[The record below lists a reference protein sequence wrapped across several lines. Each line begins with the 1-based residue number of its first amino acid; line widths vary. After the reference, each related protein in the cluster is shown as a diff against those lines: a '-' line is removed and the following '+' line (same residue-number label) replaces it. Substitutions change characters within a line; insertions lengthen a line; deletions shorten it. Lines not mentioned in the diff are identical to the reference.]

1 LNTDKFDNDT
11 HKFLYWQYGML
22 AAANAAGTTDWNDG
36 ENSMPVEKVRY
47 TYLVVDDMNAA
58 VAFYRD
64 GLGLRLKFQDGERWS
79 EFDAGNGTTIAL
91 SSRDESGLGVNGSV
105 VVFQANDSEGLA
117 ASLVARGAEVMA
129 RRDMG
134 GHGRLIAIR
143 EPSGN
148 IFQLFEKPAS
158 RTQGGVA

>member
-1 LNTDKFDNDT
+1 
-11 HKFLYWQYGML
+11 
-22 AAANAAGTTDWNDG
+22 
-36 ENSMPVEKVRY
+36 MPVEKVKY

-64 GLGLRLKFQDGERWS
+64 GLGLRLKFQDGQRWS

-91 SSRDESGLGVNGSV
+91 SSHEESGLGVKGPV
-105 VVFQANDSEGLA
+105 VVFQASDAEGLA
-117 ASLVARGAEVMA
+117 ASLAARGADILA

-134 GHGRLIAIR
+134 AHGCLIAIR

-158 RTQGGVA
+158 ST

>member
-1 LNTDKFDNDT
+1 MAIR
-11 HKFLYWQYGML
+11 HVGRSQYRRYNKL
-22 AAANAAGTTDWNDG
+22 KTLERIA
-36 ENSMPVEKVRY
+36 MPVEKVRY

-64 GLGLRLKFQDGERWS
+64 GLGLRLKFQDGERWA
-79 EFDAGNGTTIAL
+79 EFDAGGGTTIAL
-91 SSRDESGLGVNGSV
+91 SSRDESGLGVNGPV
-105 VVFQANDSEGLA
+105 VVLQASDAEGLA
-117 ASLVARGAEVMA
+117 ASLVARGAEVLA

-134 GHGRLIAIR
+134 SHGRLTAIR

-158 RTQGGVA
+158 RTQGAGG

>member
-1 LNTDKFDNDT
+1 
-11 HKFLYWQYGML
+11 
-22 AAANAAGTTDWNDG
+22 
-36 ENSMPVEKVRY
+36 MPVEKVKY

-64 GLGLRLKFQDGERWS
+64 GLGLRLKFQDGQRWS

-91 SSRDESGLGVNGSV
+91 SSYDESGLGVKGPV
-105 VVFQANDSEGLA
+105 VVFQVSDAEGLA
-117 ASLVARGAEVMA
+117 TSLAARGADILA

-134 GHGRLIAIR
+134 DHGRLIAIR

-148 IFQLFEKPAS
+148 TFQLFEKQISP
-158 RTQGGVA
+158 T